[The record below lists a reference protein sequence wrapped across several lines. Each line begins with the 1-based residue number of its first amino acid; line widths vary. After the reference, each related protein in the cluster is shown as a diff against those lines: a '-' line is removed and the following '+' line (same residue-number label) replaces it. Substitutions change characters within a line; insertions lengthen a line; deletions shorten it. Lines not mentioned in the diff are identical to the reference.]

1 VGKVYIIYL
10 ILYILGDWL
19 DKLKPVVVYV
29 DREISDWLD
38 SKALEGYK
46 KAGLVRYILKEYV
59 KGEVRGNGAA

>member
-1 VGKVYIIYL
+1 MGKVYIIYL

>member
-1 VGKVYIIYL
+1 MGKVYIIYL

-46 KAGLVRYILKEYV
+46 KAGLVRYILREYV